1 MPWDPSE
8 DGSDRKQRQSAS
20 SHPHSHAGL
29 ICLLLSLVLRARL
42 AGLASNTLAPLKD
55 VSSLLAGS
63 TPTSSNHQ
71 QVQRLIHTRK
81 SSCSSPTPTDLCSS
95 STNCFRTTC
104 IARYVRAD
112 RYACCALSLIRDG
125 IAGFIVLGPDYFFGI
140 PVQNLPPDRDK
151 VAWSREAFAA
161 AMNVFPTW
169 FEQVKVAHGATP
181 RHRFSPTPC

>member
-1 MPWDPSE
+1 MSPTRTADGCICGAPFTKYMPWDPSE

-95 STNCFRTTC
+95 STNCFRTTLHREVC
-104 IARYVRAD
+104 PCRSV
-112 RYACCALSLIRDG
+112 CMLCAVTYTRRNRRIHRTRSRLFFRD
-125 IAGFIVLGPDYFFGI
+125 
-140 PVQNLPPDRDK
+140 
-151 VAWSREAFAA
+151 SRTES
-161 AMNVFPTW
+161 
-169 FEQVKVAHGATP
+169 AT
-181 RHRFSPTPC
+181 RS

>member
-71 QVQRLIHTRK
+71 QVQASDPHKKVL
-81 SSCSSPTPTDLCSS
+81 L
-95 STNCFRTTC
+95 FL
-104 IARYVRAD
+104 AD
-112 RYACCALSLIRDG
+112 AYGPL
-125 IAGFIVLGPDYFFGI
+125 FINNKLLQDYFASRGMSVPI
-140 PVQNLPPDRDK
+140 GMHAVRCHLYETESQDSSYSVQIIF
-151 VAWSREAFAA
+151 SG
-161 AMNVFPTW
+161 FPYRICHPIVTRS
-169 FEQVKVAHGATP
+169 HGLA
-181 RHRFSPTPC
+181 RHSPQQ